1 MGQHNSRLVKII
13 GGVCLVALLILFFS
27 QIPPDVLNRRGN
39 ESDDSFKPMIKVDD
53 DIYIWEEEFDH
64 FDTSKYELIGKVAFS
79 YEDTSKTLGPED
91 VSLSSNLFPKNSKI
105 YRYDDKRILVE
116 FEPYGFTILKKT
128 D

>member
-13 GGVCLVALLILFFS
+13 GGVCLVAPLILFFS

-53 DIYIWEEEFDH
+53 DIYIWEEEIDH
-64 FDTSKYELIGKVAFS
+64 FDTSKYELIGKVVFS

-116 FEPYGFTILKKT
+116 FEPYGFTMLKKT

>member
-53 DIYIWEEEFDH
+53 DIYIWEEEFDR
-64 FDTSKYELIGKVAFS
+64 FDTSKYELIGKVTFS